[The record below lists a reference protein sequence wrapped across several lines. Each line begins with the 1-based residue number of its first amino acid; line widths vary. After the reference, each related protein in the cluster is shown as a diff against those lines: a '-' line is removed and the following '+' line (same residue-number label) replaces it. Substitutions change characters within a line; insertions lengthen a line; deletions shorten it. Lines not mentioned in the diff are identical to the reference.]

1 MGHSARL
8 VSRTA
13 ASFQR
18 GRLSG
23 DRRKNHQQV
32 GSGDLLVSL
41 LRTQTD
47 GTCPHTYPCSA
58 PGLGLGPVA
67 AWLLEGGGDI
77 CQRIYRNKDLVWEG
91 GTEGLAAARSSSAR
105 ALRDEHSDRRVLYL
119 YGGSNPALR
128 NTADLSGLF
137 CRQATEQESE
147 DPLEKGKFLKKKS
160 RADWLVQELQLAG
173 GMRCRPLRASL

>member
-77 CQRIYRNKDLVWEG
+77 CQRIYRNTDLVWEG
-91 GTEGLAAARSSSAR
+91 GTEGLAAARSRSAR
-105 ALRDEHSDRRVLYL
+105 ALRDEHSDRRVLY
-119 YGGSNPALR
+119 GGSSPALDYIP
-128 NTADLSGLF
+128 DLFGLF
-137 CRQATEQESE
+137 RRRATEQENE
-147 DPLEKGKFLKKKS
+147 DPLEKKKKIET
-160 RADWLVQELQLAG
+160 AELIG
-173 GMRCRPLRASL
+173 S